1 MKRFLNIAL
10 LFLCVGLQANAQKFL
25 DDLTK
30 ERQGEGKVTVSESA
44 EIDEL
49 VNGKE
54 PPAAKVPAAAG
65 STSSEAETKKPE
77 PAVRQET
84 SASATTSDVVDT
96 RKKVM
101 TNSHKVNGYRV
112 QVFSGGNTRADR
124 VKAEQ
129 IQGAMKAA
137 FPGQPVYTHFYS
149 PRWICRM
156 GNFKTYAEAEKI
168 LKQVKAM
175 GYPQAVIV
183 KGKISVAY

>member
-1 MKRFLNIAL
+1 MRKFVSILFIL
-10 LFLCVGLQANAQKFL
+10 LCAGFDASAQKFL

-30 ERQGEGKVTVSESA
+30 DNQGEGKVTVSESS

-54 PPAAKVPAAAG
+54 APEQITSTTATVP
-65 STSSEAETKKPE
+65 TTEEKKPE
-77 PAVRQET
+77 
-84 SASATTSDVVDT
+84 TTSRVEVSTSTGTTTETTIDT

-101 TNSHKVNGYRV
+101 KNSHKANGYRV

-129 IQGAMKAA
+129 IQGALKVA

-156 GNFKTYAEAEKI
+156 GNYKTYAEAQKY
-168 LKQVKAM
+168 LKQVKDM
-175 GYPQAVIV
+175 GYKQAVIV

>member
-1 MKRFLNIAL
+1 MKKIVSILFILLCAGLNAS
-10 LFLCVGLQANAQKFL
+10 AQKFL
-25 DDLTK
+25 DDLTND
-30 ERQGEGKVTVSESA
+30 RQGEGKVTVSESS

-54 PPAAKVPAAAG
+54 MPATPITTTA
-65 STSSEAETKKPE
+65 TTEEKKPE
-77 PAVRQET
+77 VVTRTET
-84 SASATTSDVVDT
+84 ASSTTTETTIDT

-101 TNSHKVNGYRV
+101 KNSHKANGYRV

-129 IQGAMKAA
+129 IQGAMKVA

-156 GNFKTYAEAEKI
+156 GNYKTYAEAEKY

-175 GYPQAVIV
+175 GYKQACIV
-183 KGKISVAY
+183 KGKISVDY

>member
-1 MKRFLNIAL
+1 MKRFLNIAFV
-10 LFLCVGLQANAQKFL
+10 FLCVGLNANAQKFL
-25 DDLTK
+25 EDLTQEK
-30 ERQGEGKVTVSESA
+30 QGEGKVTVSESR

-54 PPAAKVPAAAG
+54 VVIPVTTPAA
-65 STSSEAETKKPE
+65 TN
-77 PAVRQET
+77 
-84 SASATTSDVVDT
+84 TT
-96 RKKVM
+96 
-101 TNSHKVNGYRV
+101 RV

-129 IQGAMKAA
+129 VKGAMKAE

-156 GNFKTYAEAEKI
+156 GNFRTYAEAEKI

>member
-10 LFLCVGLQANAQKFL
+10 LLLCVGLHANAQKFL

-30 ERQGEGKVTVSESA
+30 ERQGEGKVTVSQSA

-54 PPAAKVPAAAG
+54 EAVTTPAATTTATAP
-65 STSSEAETKKPE
+65 ETKKPE
-77 PAVRQET
+77 TVSHQE
-84 SASATTSDVVDT
+84 ASATTTTETVVDT

-101 TNSHKVNGYRV
+101 TNTRKVNGYRV

-124 VKAEQ
+124 IKAEQ
-129 IQGAMKAA
+129 IQGAMKTA

-149 PRWICRM
+149 PRWICRV
-156 GNFKTYAEAEKI
+156 GNFRTYAEAEKI

-175 GYPQAVIV
+175 GYKQAVIV
-183 KGKISVAY
+183 KGKISVAN

>member
-1 MKRFLNIAL
+1 MKRFLNIAFV
-10 LFLCVGLQANAQKFL
+10 FLCVGLNANAQKFL
-25 DDLTK
+25 EDLTQEK
-30 ERQGEGKVTVSESA
+30 QGEGKVTVSESQ

-54 PPAAKVPAAAG
+54 VVIP
-65 STSSEAETKKPE
+65 STSNTAATTTTETKKTE
-77 PAVRQET
+77 PAMRQET
-84 SASATTSDVVDT
+84 STTSSSSTETTVDA

-101 TNSHKVNGYRV
+101 KNGHKVNGYRV

-129 IQGAMKAA
+129 VKGAMKAA

-156 GNFKTYAEAEKI
+156 GNFRTYAEAEKI

-183 KGKISVAY
+183 KGQISVAY